1 MSILTL
7 EVANVLLQNSSDME
21 GFAMGKRN
29 KSKRFVQQGVDAV
42 SKHDDRIPYHTTYAE
57 AEAQKMA
64 NVKESSLGG
73 I

>member
-1 MSILTL
+1 VSILTL
-7 EVANVLLQNSSDME
+7 EVASLLLQNSSDME